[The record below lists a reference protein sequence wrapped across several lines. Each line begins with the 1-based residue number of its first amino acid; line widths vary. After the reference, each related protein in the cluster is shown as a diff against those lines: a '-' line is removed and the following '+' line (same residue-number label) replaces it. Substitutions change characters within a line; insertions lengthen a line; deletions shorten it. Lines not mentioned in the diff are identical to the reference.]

1 MAERATG
8 RRDSI
13 FGPMM
18 RPISSGSR
26 WIESSCTPAGETS
39 DTTRPSRTKMSTGP
53 LLREDF
59 SVPLSRRKI
68 RNFACSSEYV
78 PAVDGFP
85 MTFL

>member
-1 MAERATG
+1 MAERVTG

-26 WIESSCTPAGETS
+26 WIESNCTPAEETS
-39 DTTRPSRTKMSTGP
+39 DTTRLSRTTMSTGP
-53 LLREDF
+53 LSWEGF
-59 SVPLSRRKI
+59 SVPLSRGNI
-68 RNFACSSEYV
+68 WIFACSSENV

-85 MTFL
+85 TTFL

>member
-1 MAERATG
+1 MAERGTG

-26 WIESSCTPAGETS
+26 AIESNCTLDEETS
-39 DTTRPSRTKMSTGP
+39 DTTRPSRTSMSTGP
-53 LLREDF
+53 PAVEEF
-59 SVPLSRRKI
+59 SIALSWRNI
-68 RNFACSSEYV
+68 RIFAGSSENV

-85 MTFL
+85 TTVL